1 MTTAVTQ
8 DKDFLVKIL
17 VDNLK
22 WSHGSL
28 NSFKLEELQQ
38 LYEYILDGYKI
49 FKAKSHEQSFTI
61 SLTIP
66 KKVSDMMGLEYGDLF
81 RVKGNADKRQ
91 VILYKEEKGRLK
103 LGANRKI
110 IFPVLV
116 AQKKLLKGN
125 DDTMILVKNER
136 IILKSFTYMQ

>member
-1 MTTAVTQ
+1 MTTAVQ
-8 DKDFLVKIL
+8 DKSFLVKIL

-22 WSHGSL
+22 WSYGSL

-49 FKAKSHEQSFTI
+49 FKAKTSEQSFTV

-66 KKVSDMMGLEYGDLF
+66 KKASDFLNLEYGDLF

-103 LGANRKI
+103 LGKNRKI

-125 DDTMILVKNER
+125 DDTMVLVKGDK
-136 IILKSFTYMQ
+136 IILKSFTHMQ